1 MSDGVLS
8 RICTVGETCLP
19 LHREYEE
26 AGFPEAH
33 PGIEFWQI
41 SLEAMRLDFALVQ
54 TNMLRRVV
62 ELWFISLLKNGLY
75 QASAALYCSI
85 LLSTTPRLLIYYS
98 STTPL
103 LLL

>member
-1 MSDGVLS
+1 MHRGK
-8 RICTVGETCLP
+8 TCLP

-41 SLEAMRLDFALVQ
+41 SLEAMRLDFALEQ

-62 ELWFISLLKNGLY
+62 EPWFISLLENGLY
-75 QASAALYCSI
+75 QASVALHCSI
-85 LLSTTPRLLIYYS
+85 LASLAS
-98 STTPL
+98 SYCQR
-103 LLL
+103 